1 MRVLLVYPPARDA
14 SKPPIGMSYISSF
27 LRQEGHQVEVLDLTA
42 RPLSE
47 DELQKRVDSFH
58 LYDCVGIS
66 AIITAYN
73 FVKDFSRVVKKKL
86 PDLPIIVGNA
96 LSISCPETLLKNSEV
111 DVVVVD
117 EGELT
122 TAELV
127 ERIKD
132 RKNYRNIK
140 GIWYKD
146 DDGNIHQTPLRERI
160 TNLDSLPFPAWDL
173 INMPLYMKHAGPFLG
188 RGLLTGWISAVRGC
202 PFSCRYCSRSFGRNV
217 TTRSANKIIDDIL
230 EFKRLY
236 NSTHFQIVD
245 DLFMAY
251 PKLVKDFAKSL
262 MERKVDITWECTG
275 RVNLV
280 DEELLRLSKESG
292 CVSIGYGIESGSQ
305 KILDNMN
312 KGVTVGQA
320 RGAIELTRK
329 AGLGVGS
336 PFMFGYVGED
346 RATIAETVNFI
357 KEMKLRTA
365 VLFFSTPYPG
375 TSLYEWARKNNRI
388 KYNEDT
394 YISLLGNNA
403 ETFLVNLTD
412 FADEELIRLKRE
424 TELKLRRNLP
434 FKIKIDKYVLT
445 KIYIIKARFVQ
456 LGFMGAMKKAVK
468 KVMGLNKS

>member
-1 MRVLLVYPPARDA
+1 MRVLLVFPPARDA
-14 SKPPIGMSYISSF
+14 SKPPIGISYVSSF
-27 LRQEGHQVEVLDLTA
+27 LRQKGHQVEVLDLTA
-42 RPLSE
+42 EPLSE
-47 DELQKRVDSFH
+47 EELQTKIDNFH
-58 LYDCVGIS
+58 TYDCVGIS

-73 FVKDFSRVVKKKL
+73 FVKKLSRIVREKH
-86 PDLPIIVGNA
+86 PELPIIVGNGI
-96 LSISCPETLLKNSEV
+96 SISCPETLLKNSEV
-111 DVVVVD
+111 DVIVID

-127 ERIKD
+127 ENIND
-132 RKNYRNIK
+132 RKNYKNIK

-146 DDGNIHQTPLRERI
+146 DDGNIHQTALRERI
-160 TNLDSLPFPAWDL
+160 TDLDSLPFPAWDL
-173 INMPLYMKHAGPFLG
+173 INIPLYMKHAGPFLD
-188 RGLLTGWISAVRGC
+188 RGLRTGWISAVRGC

-217 TTRSANKIIDDIL
+217 TTRSADKIIDEIL

-236 NSTHFQIVD
+236 NGTHFQIVD

-251 PKLVKDFAKSL
+251 PKLVKNFAKSL
-262 MERKVDITWECTG
+262 MERKVDITWDCTG

-312 KGVTVGQA
+312 KGVTVEQA
-320 RGAIELTRK
+320 RRAIELTRK
-329 AGLGVGS
+329 AGLGIGA
-336 PFMFGYVGED
+336 PFMFGYVGENRD
-346 RATIAETVNFI
+346 TIAETVNFI

-375 TSLYEWARKNNRI
+375 TDLYDWARKDNRI
-388 KYNEDT
+388 KHDEDT

-412 FADEELIRLKRE
+412 FPDEELIRLKGE
-424 TELKLRRNLP
+424 TEFKLRRNLT
-434 FKIKIDKYVLT
+434 FKIKIEKYVVK
-445 KIYIIKARFVQ
+445 KIYLIRARFVQ
-456 LGFMGAMKKAVK
+456 LGFMGVMKKAMKKI
-468 KVMGLNKS
+468 MGLNKG